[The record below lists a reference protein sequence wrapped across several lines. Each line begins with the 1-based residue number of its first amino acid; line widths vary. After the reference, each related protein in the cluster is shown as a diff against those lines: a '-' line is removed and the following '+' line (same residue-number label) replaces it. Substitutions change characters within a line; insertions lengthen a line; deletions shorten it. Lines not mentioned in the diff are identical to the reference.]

1 MHITHQK
8 LTLLQETM
16 ETFFVP
22 QRQECS
28 IGGGYKETFLKL
40 CFLTLSKKT
49 TNFATP
55 LEVMGDGSDIGDRV
69 R

>member
-1 MHITHQK
+1 
-8 LTLLQETM
+8 M

-22 QRQECS
+22 RNLKRRF
-28 IGGGYKETFLKL
+28 GGASKETFLKL

-55 LEVMGDGSDIGDRV
+55 LEVMRDGSVRRDRV

>member
-1 MHITHQK
+1 
-8 LTLLQETM
+8 M

-22 QRQECS
+22 RNLKRRF
-28 IGGGYKETFLKL
+28 GGAYKETFLKL

-49 TNFATP
+49 TNFAMP